1 VDKTKWISPLTNPS
15 FPLVAVKNWRF
26 EEVQAE
32 KRPVVLATEPLCGPT
47 AKTLLRRFYG
57 AK

>member
-1 VDKTKWISPLTNPS
+1 
-15 FPLVAVKNWRF
+15 
-26 EEVQAE
+26 
-32 KRPVVLATEPLCGPT
+32 VVLATEPLCGPT